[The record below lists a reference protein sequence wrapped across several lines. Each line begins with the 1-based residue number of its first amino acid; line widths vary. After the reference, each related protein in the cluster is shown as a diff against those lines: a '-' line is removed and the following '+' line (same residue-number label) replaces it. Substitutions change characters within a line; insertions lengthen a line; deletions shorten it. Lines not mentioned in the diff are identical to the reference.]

1 MEEKFNFNKWFW
13 KLPPVKRVVNFLDN
27 IIPPGFQG
35 ASLFSVFQ
43 FFFRGIINPKFN
55 LYAGSLSW
63 NFFLAIFPSLI
74 FLFTLIA
81 YIPVHNLQKQILI
94 QIDFFLPKDAYKII
108 KSTITDIVH
117 KQRSGLLSLGFL
129 SALYFASNGVFSMM
143 LAFDSNFQ
151 EEEKKKRNFF
161 QKRGRSIL
169 LTLGITTLIFLSL
182 TVLITG
188 SYFSTYIIKHHIINK
203 SIMLFVVSVLQF
215 ITLSALVFFIM
226 SSIYYFGHSAKKKWR
241 FFSPGA
247 TVATVLSLAATYIF
261 SSYVDGFNSYNKLY
275 GSIGAIIVMM
285 LLIYFNTLCVLVGF
299 ELNKSIETVVKITQQ
314 KRKQENRFL
323 H

>member
-1 MEEKFNFNKWFW
+1 MAEKFNFNKWFW
-13 KLPPVKRVVNFLDN
+13 KLPPVKRFVNFLDN

-151 EEEKKKRNFF
+151 DEEKKKRNFF

>member
-1 MEEKFNFNKWFW
+1 
-13 KLPPVKRVVNFLDN
+13 
-27 IIPPGFQG
+27 
-35 ASLFSVFQ
+35 
-43 FFFRGIINPKFN
+43 

-151 EEEKKKRNFF
+151 DEEKKKRNFF

-203 SIMLFVVSVLQF
+203 SVMLFVVSILQF

>member
-1 MEEKFNFNKWFW
+1 MTEKFNFNKWFW
-13 KLPPVKRVVNFLDN
+13 KLPPVKRFVNFLDN

-151 EEEKKKRNFF
+151 DEEKKKRNFF

-203 SIMLFVVSVLQF
+203 SVMLFVVSILQF